1 MKRIRI
7 YRNPRCER
15 CARFAKLNTA
25 LDWLDRFEPSTA
37 TPPNGQRLRKGQIYI
52 EDLRSHRQVRG
63 DEAAALLCRQI
74 PAYWPL
80 LLLGW
85 IPAVRRSLAAEMDAP
100 GEEDCDLLSG
110 AEKATP

>member
-7 YRNPRCER
+7 YRNPHCER

-25 LDWLDRFEPSTA
+25 LDWFDRFEPSTA
-37 TPPNGQRLRKGQIYI
+37 TPPNGQRLRKGQIYV
-52 EDLRSHRQVRG
+52 EDLRSHRQLHG

-80 LLLGW
+80 LLLRW
-85 IPAVRRSLAAEMDAP
+85 IPAVRRGLAAEIDAP
-100 GEEDCDLLSG
+100 GEEDFDLPAE
-110 AEKATP
+110 AEKLTT